1 MEITNMVIGI
11 SISVGFI
18 LAIIIQIIVSIL
30 IMKRKYKIM
39 EENMIKKIQTI
50 LNRGGKSLLENIDND
65 GVLKMDENMKKLGIG
80 VIKRVSEKI
89 DEQTDEIKAYIDA
102 KFEEFVEPMEDEA
115 GEDEEGEDEL
125 GIEGDEEDSLFDD
138 LEEEEAKDYE
148 GPRKVKSEKKEEL
161 PKKEKKKKGLFGK
174 KVDDD
179 EY

>member
-1 MEITNMVIGI
+1 MEITNMIIGI

-102 KFEEFVEPMEDEA
+102 KFEEFVEPMEDE
-115 GEDEEGEDEL
+115 EGEDEL
-125 GIEGDEEDSLFDD
+125 GIEGDEEEDSLFDD

>member
-1 MEITNMVIGI
+1 MEITNMIIGI